1 MLKYGSVTKATY
13 LALRLEFNKINHYIK
28 MSQLLSYNIIS
39 LCLFCIY
46 FIVFIICGILMK
58 VVEYN
63 YKLKNLYN
71 TIEYTTHS
79 RFVNH

>member
-1 MLKYGSVTKATY
+1 
-13 LALRLEFNKINHYIK
+13 